1 MNHSKAK
8 ALKHLLDVPLRVSVE
23 LGRTRLS
30 IKDVL
35 NLQPGSLVALG
46 TLAGEALDI
55 RVNGKLIA
63 RGECVVVNER
73 YSVRITEVIDGAVVD
88 ELMDRSA

>member
-23 LGRTRLS
+23 LGRSRLP
-30 IKDVL
+30 IQDIL
-35 NLQPGSLVALG
+35 GLQPGSLVALG
-46 TLAGEALDI
+46 TLAGEPLDV

-73 YSVRITEVIDGAVVD
+73 YAVRITEVIDGAVAD